1 MVFVL
6 YVALWVI
13 ALSRGHTRAI
23 SQHYDV
29 PAEFRGNHG
38 AWRHHR
44 VLRGLYDYALQV
56 TLAGVLPLAWL
67 GALIERTRRA
77 NMVAV
82 MATLLLVVNC
92 AHFPLFD

>member
-1 MVFVL
+1 MALL
-6 YVALWVI
+6 YVALWVL

-23 SQHYDV
+23 SRHYDV

-38 AWRHHR
+38 PWRHYR
-44 VLRGLYDYALQV
+44 VLRGVYDYALMV
-56 TLAGVLPLAWL
+56 TSAGVLPLAWL
-67 GALIERTRRA
+67 GALVERTRRA

-82 MATLLLVVNC
+82 TSTLLLVVNC